1 MVWASLF
8 VGVGVWRYLENS
20 IGKPAPFFLP
30 YVAKRK
36 AMKAK
41 ILIRNHLLKY
51 TLMLLIVCL
60 NVFSNTVK
68 AQIITKNGEWRDYE
82 FDYFSISIPPTLE
95 LRTDSDTYTL
105 VVDSISKAHP
115 ELGTNVKH
123 DVIFQQRGLS
133 TNQHRFKNN
142 YCRILIDYYQSSEQ
156 LPFSNDPYRFLH
168 FDSTYFDAQKEDII
182 IECENENIPV
192 IQILSYDTLTIG
204 QSPATEIHYLR
215 EGVNGNPPVLVAVY
229 YVFNYKEYVRII
241 ISFRNNEAGIWENDM
256 AKVLRSFSWN
266 NLYSSPFVSE
276 QPTDNEERLSGGALF
291 TILLTFIC
299 GVCFIIVILRADGKS
314 ARKCRKTSQAYNADL
329 IKQLGIDLNDNSED
343 EITITTEEENRI
355 IRKHKQGKFK
365 QFLKR
370 IVLTFFILLVCI
382 GIPSCLL
389 SYGYGMSLIYFTYYV
404 ILGFHYLYLTW
415 RKKGVQGED
424 VFLYPLLKKIRLLKN
439 ETNKYIVRKILLKT
453 VIPLLVVTLLTPL
466 LVLLM
471 GEPNYDEGETKQ
483 AVGELFLCI
492 PLILWIVFFI
502 YAYGRK
508 WINDVKR

>member
-1 MVWASLF
+1 
-8 VGVGVWRYLENS
+8 
-20 IGKPAPFFLP
+20 
-30 YVAKRK
+30 
-36 AMKAK
+36 
-41 ILIRNHLLKY
+41 
-51 TLMLLIVCL
+51 
-60 NVFSNTVK
+60 
-68 AQIITKNGEWRDYE
+68 
-82 FDYFSISIPPTLE
+82 
-95 LRTDSDTYTL
+95 
-105 VVDSISKAHP
+105 
-115 ELGTNVKH
+115 
-123 DVIFQQRGLS
+123 
-133 TNQHRFKNN
+133 
-142 YCRILIDYYQSSEQ
+142 
-156 LPFSNDPYRFLH
+156 
-168 FDSTYFDAQKEDII
+168 
-182 IECENENIPV
+182 
-192 IQILSYDTLTIG
+192 
-204 QSPATEIHYLR
+204 
-215 EGVNGNPPVLVAVY
+215 
-229 YVFNYKEYVRII
+229 
-241 ISFRNNEAGIWENDM
+241 M